1 VDTLLS
7 VVLVNAVGA
16 AVLAV
21 PAAVLDRLRRWP
33 ALTHSLWLLVL
44 LKLITPPLYVVPL
57 PALRDSAETEH
68 GASPSPESSAVE
80 LRKTL
85 GQSGTSEIPADRG
98 EMDPLPL
105 ALVWNPRDDSNDLA
119 PATSE
124 GLQTAPTLP
133 SISWRTVAVLL
144 LVLGCACC
152 WMLLALR
159 LWHFGRVL
167 RHVHPA
173 PDVVQGL
180 ARCLAG
186 RLGLQRP
193 PEVSLVQAPISPL
206 VWGLTSRPRVLLPAV
221 LWQRLSEPQ
230 RESLL
235 VHELAHLRRR
245 DHWVRILEL
254 LVISLYWWHPVVWW
268 ARGRVRQAEEQCC
281 DAWVIWAFP
290 DRAEE
295 YASALLETVSFLSR
309 QRTPLPV
316 GASGMAGVA
325 SIKRRLTMILR
336 DRAPR
341 GLTRGGLLAV
351 CVLAA
356 FLLPLAATP
365 AEPQSGGNG
374 QTQTTK
380 AEGPHSEPGRAVAAE
395 PAVQDPLRG
404 VTPAATIPAQR
415 ANEFSGKQPPSTVSG
430 KRMSGQAG
438 EELGP
443 KHPQAREEIQ
453 RLRDQIELME
463 AQLQV
468 KNLQVE
474 VARKRMAHSKR
485 EVDRLAKLAE
495 LKAISTEELGG
506 ARDRYESAEL
516 EVKIKVAELREP
528 MILLEQARRRLA
540 TLSGQE
546 RPNSPPEG
554 STGPASEGF
563 FPKSRVDFGRVPQG
577 PPVVHNFAVMNP
589 TNSGV
594 WFRSVRS
601 SSAAVKATAEP
612 TELAP
617 GQTGKVTLTVDTHRF
632 TGPKE
637 FTIFITLEKLGPISE
652 GSKEVQSKLTLRMD
666 SQPAVPTPTTFA
678 PPTSEASRV
687 RELERKLD
695 RLLKEMDDLRKEL
708 KSRGPARNTTG
719 PNDPAASSGPQQF
732 LAIPF
737 QLEPSRKQGIAQLLL
752 YHSRDEGRSW
762 RQVDSAPPTAK
773 EFRVRRPRDAGTHW
787 FAVAVQDLEG
797 RRTPSDPANLRPD
810 LKLDV
815 REAAQPDSK
824 LDDREVGK

>member
-7 VVLVNAVGA
+7 VAVVNAVGA

-21 PAAVLDRLRRWP
+21 PAAVLDRLERWP

-44 LKLITPPLYVVPL
+44 LKLITPPLYVIPL
-57 PALRDSAETEH
+57 PSFRYSAETEN
-68 GASPSPESSAVE
+68 GVSPLPDQLAVD
-80 LRKTL
+80 LRKTHGL
-85 GQSGTSEIPADRG
+85 SGTSEIPADCG
-98 EMDPLPL
+98 EMDPPPRV
-105 ALVWNPRDDSNDLA
+105 LVLNPRDDSNDRA
-119 PATSE
+119 PATPE
-124 GLQTAPTLP
+124 ELQSAPTLP
-133 SISWRTVAVLL
+133 SISWRTAAGLL
-144 LVLGCACC
+144 LVSGCAGC

-159 LWHFGRVL
+159 LWQFSRVL
-167 RHVHPA
+167 RHVRPA
-173 PDVVQGL
+173 PDAVQGL
-180 ARCLAG
+180 TRGLAG
-186 RLGLQRP
+186 RLGLRRP
-193 PEVSLVQAPISPL
+193 PEVSLVKAPISPL
-206 VWGLTSRPRVLLPAV
+206 VWGLTLRPRVLLPEA
-221 LWQRLSEPQ
+221 LWKRLSEPQ

-245 DHWVRILEL
+245 DHWVRLLEL
-254 LVISLYWWHPVVWW
+254 LVVSLYWWHPVVWW
-268 ARGRVRQAEEQCC
+268 ARGRLRQAEEQCC
-281 DAWVIWAFP
+281 DAWVVWAFP

-295 YASALLETVSFLSR
+295 YACALLETVSFLSR

-341 GLTRGGLLAV
+341 GLPRGGLLAV
-351 CVLAA
+351 CASAA

-365 AEPQSGGNG
+365 AEPQSGGDG

-380 AEGPHSEPGRAVAAE
+380 TEGPPSEPGRAAEAE

-404 VTPAATIPAQR
+404 VTPAATFPTQQG
-415 ANEFSGKQPPSTVSG
+415 NEFSGKPPPSTMHG
-430 KRMSGQAG
+430 RLPGQ
-438 EELGP
+438 ELGP

-453 RLRDQIELME
+453 KLRDQIELME

-468 KNLQVE
+468 KSLQVE
-474 VARKRMAHSKR
+474 VARKKLAQSKR
-485 EVDRLAKLAE
+485 EVDRVAKLAE
-495 LKAISTEELGG
+495 LKAVSTEELGA

-516 EVKIKVAELREP
+516 EVKIKEAELREP

-546 RPNSPPEG
+546 RPTPPPT
-554 STGPASEGF
+554 SSSGPGTEGF

-589 TNSGV
+589 TNSSV
-594 WFRSVRS
+594 WFRSVRT
-601 SSAAVKATAEP
+601 SAAEVKVIAEP

-617 GQTGKVTLTVDTHRF
+617 GQTGKVTLTVDTRRF

-637 FTIFITLEKLGPISE
+637 FAIFITIEKLGPKSE
-652 GSKEVQSKLTLRMD
+652 GSKEVQNKLTVRMD
-666 SQPAVPTPTTFA
+666 SQPAVPTSTSGA
-678 PPTSEASRV
+678 PATSEASRV
-687 RELERKLD
+687 RELERKMD

-708 KSRGPARNTTG
+708 KSSGPARNSTG
-719 PNDPAASSGPQQF
+719 PNDQEASSEQQGF
-732 LAIPF
+732 LAIAF
-737 QLEPSRKQGIAQLLL
+737 KLEPSRRKDVAQVLL

-762 RQVDSAPPTAK
+762 RQMDSAPPTAR

-810 LKLDV
+810 LKLDI
-815 REAAQPDSK
+815 REATQPDSK
-824 LDDREVGK
+824 LDVREVGK